1 MEPHIYRPGKGVTAI
16 YLAVAAVLAL
26 ASIGSLV
33 FLIGPDRFGIPV
45 TTTWSGPRI
54 VIWFVVALVGPCLAA
69 YLAATALTRRIV
81 LHPDAIEERG
91 VFRSRRLARGD
102 IAGKQVMKG
111 VVTMYL
117 LFPKDPEG
125 KIFQVTGQDDFY
137 FREWIARVPDRAPS
151 TDREASI
158 RW

>member
-1 MEPHIYRPGKGVTAI
+1 MEPHVYRPGKGLTAI

-33 FLIGPDRFGIPV
+33 LLIGPDHFGIPV

-54 VIWFVVALVGPCLAA
+54 VIWFLVALAGPCLAA
-69 YLAATALTRRIV
+69 YLAAVALTRRIV

-91 VFRSRRLARGD
+91 IFRGRRLARSD

-125 KIFQVTGQDDFY
+125 NIFQVAGQDDPY
-137 FREWIARVPDRAPS
+137 FQEWMARVPDRAPV
-151 TDREASI
+151 TDRAAST
-158 RW
+158 R